1 MKKLKEL
8 PESDFLKLFFAFI
21 SLFFLVGAV
30 CMPDRADMFAGLGRI
45 VSSPSKLSLNT
56 FAVGG
61 AAGTFLNMGLVALAS
76 FALFQFCGAKPNNV
90 STLAFLLTLGFS
102 GWGINI
108 VNMWPGVLGVF
119 LYCLVKKAAPG
130 TMVNAM
136 LFSTG
141 LAPLFSDLMLR
152 YPGAEVAGFQPLG
165 ILLAV
170 AIGLAVGFFLPAGIA
185 YAPKVHHGFVLYSAA
200 LPVGMTA
207 FLLQGALYKTMG
219 VDVPAMTTE
228 AGSHPLAV
236 NVFCLVL
243 FGLCIAGAFLL
254 GCKPKDYWEVLKD
267 REMSVSVSGK
277 FGTAAMLMNMGVY
290 GLFILAYY
298 NLIGATFS
306 AVTLGVIFCMLCCGN
321 SGSNPRTVLPL
332 LIGYVGASFL
342 FMGLSRLAGGN
353 FAQAINAQAIVVG
366 ACFCNGLSPIV
377 RKYGWQ
383 YGIAA
388 GVLHYCIVT
397 TVPNLHGGF
406 CLYNGGLT
414 SCLVCLIFVPVLENL
429 CKTHE
434 ERLSA
439 KA

>member
-1 MKKLKEL
+1 
-8 PESDFLKLFFAFI
+8 
-21 SLFFLVGAV
+21 
-30 CMPDRADMFAGLGRI
+30 
-45 VSSPSKLSLNT
+45 
-56 FAVGG
+56 
-61 AAGTFLNMGLVALAS
+61 
-76 FALFQFCGAKPNNV
+76 
-90 STLAFLLTLGFS
+90 
-102 GWGINI
+102 
-108 VNMWPGVLGVF
+108 
-119 LYCLVKKAAPG
+119 
-130 TMVNAM
+130 
-136 LFSTG
+136 
-141 LAPLFSDLMLR
+141 
-152 YPGAEVAGFQPLG
+152 
-165 ILLAV
+165 
-170 AIGLAVGFFLPAGIA
+170 
-185 YAPKVHHGFVLYSAA
+185 
-200 LPVGMTA
+200 MTA

-219 VDVPAMTTE
+219 VDVPAMATE
-228 AGSHPLAV
+228 AGSDPLAV
-236 NVFCLVL
+236 NLFCLVL

-267 REMSVSVSGK
+267 RDAAVSVSGK
-277 FGTAAMLMNMGVY
+277 FGFSAMLMNMGVY

-298 NLIGATFS
+298 NLIGATFT

-332 LIGYVGASFL
+332 LLGYVGASFL
-342 FMGLSRLAGGN
+342 FMGLSKLAGGS

>member
-30 CMPDRADMFAGLGRI
+30 CMPDRADMFAGLWRI

-61 AAGTFLNMGLVALAS
+61 FAATFLNMGLVALAS
-76 FALFQFCGAKPNNV
+76 TALYHFCGAKPNNV

-108 VNMWPGVLGVF
+108 LNMWPGVLGVF

-130 TMVNAM
+130 PMVNAM

-152 YPGAEVAGFQPLG
+152 YPGAEVVGFQPLG

-170 AIGLAVGFFLPAGIA
+170 AIGLAAGFFLPAGIA

-219 VDVPAMTTE
+219 VDVPAMATE
-228 AGSHPLAV
+228 AGSDPLAV
-236 NVFCLVL
+236 NLFCLVL

-267 REMSVSVSGK
+267 RDAAVSVSGK
-277 FGTAAMLMNMGVY
+277 FGFSAMLMNMGVY

-298 NLIGATFS
+298 NLIGATFT

-332 LIGYVGASFL
+332 LLGYVGASFL
-342 FMGLSRLAGGN
+342 FMGLSKLAGGS